1 MLDKETK
8 QNLAQYLDLMEAPVV
23 FSVSTDD
30 TANSQQL
37 FEFVNEVADMTD
49 KITVEQKTLPRT
61 PSFEINSLQ
70 KTSGITFAGIPL
82 GHEFASF
89 LLALLQVSGRPPKI
103 ADTLIQSILEIN
115 QPLHFESYVSLTCH
129 NCPDVVQTLNI
140 LAV

>member
-61 PSFEINSLQ
+61 
-70 KTSGITFAGIPL
+70 
-82 GHEFASF
+82 
-89 LLALLQVSGRPPKI
+89 LALK
-103 ADTLIQSILEIN
+103 SILYKR
-115 QPLHFESYVSLTCH
+115 LAVSLSQ
-129 NCPDVVQTLNI
+129 VFL
-140 LAV
+140 

>member
-61 PSFEINSLQ
+61 PSF
-70 KTSGITFAGIPL
+70 
-82 GHEFASF
+82 
-89 LLALLQVSGRPPKI
+89 
-103 ADTLIQSILEIN
+103 
-115 QPLHFESYVSLTCH
+115 
-129 NCPDVVQTLNI
+129 
-140 LAV
+140 